1 MRQCFISRHHAP
13 KNMDG
18 ALSVTPTGLS
28 RGNVQLWIERPARS
42 RVMRG
47 KGERG
52 RGTFIKR
59 LCCLLD
65 HHVVIFI
72 QIPAEKL
79 IFLECWTTH
88 EGIKKKKKSEVGRD
102 VESQQTQTGR
112 NTDTMKGVNRQ
123 KTQRIAFLT
132 GFNVSP
138 HPYHLWR
145 REIIRRVEEPLTH
158 TNKVSSRRV
167 LFKLINK
174 QSKIIWGNVLN
185 LKRRRQ
191 QSEFKGR

>member
-1 MRQCFISRHHAP
+1 MLYFSSPCSKEHGWGFVCHSNRAKQRKCPIMDWKASEEQSDEREGGEGTRYIYKETLLFVGPPCCDIYPNSSR
-13 KNMDG
+13 KVDFLGVLND
-18 ALSVTPTGLS
+18 S
-28 RGNVQLWIERPARS
+28 RG
-42 RVMRG
+42 
-47 KGERG
+47 
-52 RGTFIKR
+52 
-59 LCCLLD
+59 D
-65 HHVVIFI
+65 
-72 QIPAEKL
+72 
-79 IFLECWTTH
+79 
-88 EGIKKKKKSEVGRD
+88 KKKKKSEVGRD